1 MAHLYHMHFRE
12 VVLLNLHAHLNCL
25 FAHLILFDERF
36 SLIDPSET
44 IVLADL
50 VQALKI
56 LVPEAANAPSS
67 STPTPQTNALN
78 SNVNPEQEE
87 PPPLSSTGQ

>member
-1 MAHLYHMHFRE
+1 MAHLYHTHFRE

-44 IVLADL
+44 VVLSDL

-56 LVPEAANAPSS
+56 LGPESNTATTQKDSS
-67 STPTPQTNALN
+67 D
-78 SNVNPEQEE
+78 QEE
-87 PPPLSSTGQ
+87 PPPQQGTSSIGQ